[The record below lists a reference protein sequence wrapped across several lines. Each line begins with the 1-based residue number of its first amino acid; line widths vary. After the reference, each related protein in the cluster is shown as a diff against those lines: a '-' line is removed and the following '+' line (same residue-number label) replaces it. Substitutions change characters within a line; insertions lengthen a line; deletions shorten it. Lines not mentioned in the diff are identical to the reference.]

1 MTNKTIIIDAAHR
14 EETRVAVLDNGILQD
29 FDREALAVKQLKGNI
44 YLAKITRVEP
54 SLQAAFIDYGED
66 RHGFLPFADIHPEYF
81 NLPEAEK
88 QKLHEL
94 LTAHD
99 ASNSAA
105 AAAAD
110 VAAEAD
116 SEEAEID
123 TTNSRSNLRNEGD
136 NGAELRSRSV
146 DGDAGNDDRDDR
158 ASENRRDDRR
168 PSRDGEARSS
178 RDGESR
184 GRDGDRD
191 SRSGREGG
199 GRDDRR
205 SRGGRVRDDRGRD
218 GGRGRDGRDGQER
231 DSRNGEFRGEN
242 RGRDDRNNP
251 REREE
256 DEPTITTGS
265 YSVEDETDSYSGNIH
280 SIYKR
285 YNIQDVIKPG
295 QTFLIQVT
303 KEERG
308 NKGASMTTYI
318 SLAGKYCVLMSNT
331 PNKGGVSRK
340 VDNFRDR
347 KILKAILGE
356 LAIPVDRSVIIRTA
370 GVGKKPEEIKR
381 DYEYLNRLWE
391 SIREMSKTSTA
402 PTFVHAED
410 DVIKRCLRDVYNEQ
424 VAEVIV
430 EGQQAFDTVSNFIK
444 ATMPF
449 SQHNIIFHDDRVPVF
464 NKYRVEQQI
473 SALYEKNIPLK
484 SGGSIVVDHTEALV
498 AIDVNSGRATK
509 ESGIEETAYQT
520 NLEAAREIARQL
532 RLRDLAGLVV
542 IDFIDMYD
550 QKHRRAIER
559 TLRDELQ
566 NDRARI
572 QLGRISLFGLMEMS
586 RQRLGASL
594 FETITEPCKHC
605 EGTGYIRSVEILA
618 VGILRSIRYACAD
631 KQVGVIY
638 VYTSPEVI
646 SYLANY
652 KKHDIIATEKNY
664 NVHIF
669 MHHSDDVGSGG
680 FTIKKRKGLSDEE
693 RRELEME
700 VTTGKVN
707 QLGLEREFIDS
718 DATVMDRPIAER
730 TGAGFDRPNRDEF
743 NSSNGPRD
751 NRHGGDRNNNRNRN
765 NNNRF
770 NNNKKYRGNGNND
783 RRRFDDR
790 GGQPSSGGG
799 LLGSIFKMFK

>member
-14 EETRVAVLDNGILQD
+14 EETRVAVLENGILQD
-29 FDREALAVKQLKGNI
+29 FDREAVGVKHIKGNI

-54 SLQAAFIDYGED
+54 SLQAAFIDYGEE

-88 QKLHEL
+88 QKLRD
-94 LTAHD
+94 LTARE
-99 ASNSAA
+99 AA
-105 AAAAD
+105 PHAEAIE
-110 VAAEAD
+110 AAEEVGAT
-116 SEEAEID
+116 E
-123 TTNSRSNLRNEGD
+123 
-136 NGAELRSRSV
+136 GAERATSIAAQAPRDPEARETPTRDNRNDRGGRSERPERS
-146 DGDAGNDDRDDR
+146 DRDRSDR
-158 ASENRRDDRR
+158 
-168 PSRDGEARSS
+168 G
-178 RDGESR
+178 
-184 GRDGDRD
+184 GDRD
-191 SRSGREGG
+191 RPERG
-199 GRDDRR
+199 DRR
-205 SRGGRVRDDRGRD
+205 DNRDRRD
-218 GGRGRDGRDGQER
+218 
-231 DSRNGEFRGEN
+231 
-242 RGRDDRNNP
+242 NP
-251 REREE
+251 RDRDE
-256 DEPTITTGS
+256 DSDAPMTAGS
-265 YSVEDETDSYSGNIH
+265 YSVEDETENNHSNIH
-280 SIYKR
+280 TIYKR

-295 QTFLIQVT
+295 QVLLIQAT

-347 KILKAILGE
+347 KILKAILSE
-356 LAIPVDRSVIIRTA
+356 LTIPNDRSVIIRTA

-381 DYEYLNRLWE
+381 DYEYLSRLWE
-391 SIREMSKTSTA
+391 SINEMTKTSTA
-402 PTFVHAED
+402 PSYIHAED
-410 DVIKRCLRDVYNEQ
+410 DVIKRCIRDVYNEQ
-424 VAEVIV
+424 VSEVVI
-430 EGQQAFDTVSNFIK
+430 EGQQAFDSVSNFIK
-444 ATMPF
+444 ATMPYGE
-449 SQHNIIFHDDRVPVF
+449 HNIKFHDERVPVF

-473 SALYEKNIPLK
+473 AALYEKTIPLR

-509 ESGIEETAYQT
+509 ESGVEDTAYTT

-532 RLRDLAGLVV
+532 RLRDLAGLIV

-550 QKHRRAIER
+550 QKHRRNIER

-605 EGTGYIRSVEILA
+605 SGTGYIRSVEILA
-618 VGILRSIRYACAD
+618 VGILRAIRHACAD

-638 VYTSPEVI
+638 VYTSHEVI
-646 SYLANY
+646 SYIANY
-652 KKHDIIATEKNY
+652 KKNDIIATEKNY

-680 FTIKKRKGLSDEE
+680 FTIKKRKGLSDDE

-700 VTTGKVN
+700 VVTGKVN
-707 QLGLEREFIDS
+707 QLGLERKFIES
-718 DATVMDRPIAER
+718 DAAEKPIREEGSSEERFPAREPREDRR
-730 TGAGFDRPNRDEF
+730 DNNRD
-743 NSSNGPRD
+743 RD
-751 NRHGGDRNNNRNRN
+751 NRGGERGDRDSRGGDRRNNNRDNRGGQGN
-765 NNNRF
+765 PRF
-770 NNNKKYRGNGNND
+770 NNNKRRGNDN
-783 RRRFDDR
+783 RRFDDR
-790 GGQPSSGGG
+790 GDRGSQSNNSNGGKPSI
-799 LLGSIFKMFK
+799 LGSIFKMFK